1 MILGL
6 SLAAFTAV
14 HVVLSL
20 AAIATGCIVV
30 FGLLT
35 DRPLPFWTALFLA
48 TAALAC
54 LTGFLFP
61 FHGMTLSIEMGVP
74 TITVLLLAAI
84 DRYTRIFTG
93 VWRHSYV
100 LSVMTALYF
109 NVFVLVVQLF
119 NRFLMPTARK
129 PWRPG
134 MFLPLAQLAV
144 FILFAVVTRLAL
156 KKFRAAPPRLN

>member
-6 SLAAFTAV
+6 STAAFTAV

-20 AAIATGCIVV
+20 LAIASGFVVV

-35 DRPLPFWTALFLA
+35 ARRLPFFTALFLA
-48 TAALAC
+48 TATLTC

-61 FHGMTLSIEMGVP
+61 FHGMTLSIEMGIP
-74 TITVLLLAAI
+74 AITVLLLAAI
-84 DRYTRIFTG
+84 DRYTGIFSG
-93 VWRHSYV
+93 VWRHTYV
-100 LSVMTALYF
+100 VCVMVALYCI
-109 NVFVLVVQLF
+109 VVVLVAQLF
-119 NRFLMPTARK
+119 AQFLAPTARV

-144 FILFAVVTRLAL
+144 FVAFVAVTRLAL
-156 KKFRAAPPRLN
+156 KRFRAVPSRMD

>member
-6 SLAAFTAV
+6 GLATFTAV

-20 AAIATGCIVV
+20 LAIASGCVVV

-35 DRPLPFWTALFLA
+35 ARGLPFWTALFLA

-54 LTGFLFP
+54 LSGFLFP

-74 TITVLLLAAI
+74 ALVVLLLAAI

-100 LSVMTALYF
+100 LCVMIALYCL
-109 NVFVLVVQLF
+109 VVVLVAELF
-119 NRFLMPTARK
+119 ERYFFPTARA

-134 MFLPLAQLAV
+134 MLLPLAQLAV
-144 FILFAVVTRLAL
+144 FILCVAVTRLAL
-156 KKFRAAPPRLN
+156 KRFRAVPEHRD